1 MTAYMGEICTHT
13 HTYRKS
19 LKDSQEKEGK
29 RATGK

>member
-1 MTAYMGEICTHT
+1 MGKICTHT